1 MNRLIRALND
11 NEAEDAAKIAR
22 QLAQQKES
30 IRFTLDMIN
39 ESGNVAQR
47 QPKQPVVKPL
57 EYLFL
62 FEFI

>member
-1 MNRLIRALND
+1 VNRLIRALND
-11 NEAEDAAKIAR
+11 NKAEDAAKIAR
-22 QLAQQKES
+22 LLAQKKES

-39 ESGNVAQR
+39 ESGNVEQR